1 MKATKSKPAT
11 PPVIDAADSQPLKG
25 SDRLMKDDKDSERPE
40 RPRANNDNNTDL
52 LLTMIHELMET
63 RLRSAA
69 EDREKA
75 DVDEEI
81 KNDWMLAAA
90 VVDRILF
97 ITFSFLFVGSTSL
110 FFTVFLLFP

>member
-1 MKATKSKPAT
+1 MTYK
-11 PPVIDAADSQPLKG
+11 
-25 SDRLMKDDKDSERPE
+25 
-40 RPRANNDNNTDL
+40 
-52 LLTMIHELMET
+52 LMET

-69 EDREKA
+69 EEHEKA